1 MLQLDQNLSFVRVSH
16 EDAVSVADLNVTA
29 DDVGSEVAP
38 GCCGT
43 FGTFGTAGGCCG
55 TFGTYGCAGG
65 AGITQL

>member
-1 MLQLDQNLSFVRVSH
+1 MLHLDQNLSFVRVSH

-38 GCCGT
+38 GC

-65 AGITQL
+65 AEITQL